1 MSKLSRKAYWAKQKT
16 KKAWFQGQTDKSHDG
31 AVTSNNPDVLGY
43 PKEMGY
49 EKKPMETTAPGGHDT
64 RPWEQKWFE
73 GAAAETAKVLGPKG
87 TEFEE
92 KKHWQRIPSDEKI
105 ANAKLSAKF
114 HAVAKNPKASSWT
127 ITADGQPVLTATLD
141 QIWGKEL
148 DEQTAKASVTKEYAR
163 RVMAKIRQDGLA
175 HVAYLLTGVDVK
187 KGGTD
192 KKAFYKEE
200 LDVEDALN
208 DEAKVTETELG
219 VAGDV
224 AEEKLHEIE
233 SLEMQIVEKVAP
245 EGEAVEVFKGLQEA
259 EEALEA
265 TASELKSIK
274 AKLADKTLTAAK
286 KIAVIKLAEAA
297 IADAVTTFEA
307 ADDTMGAGEELIP
320 EGDMH
325 AEMEVVEGGEEH
337 AVEQAEHA
345 IEKAEKFLAGEAVE
359 EAGVMPAEGEMA
371 EVPVAEETA
380 VISKAKIQK
389 FVAARKA
396 RREALA
402 GMKEETKYHVEIP
415 GEPKDG
421 RGEID
426 RAHPE
431 GGHRVSDLTAGGT
444 PSTDLDKFETQNE
457 AQDIDLKVA
466 EKMPKGTY
474 SAKAKGKTTIASD
487 SSTAAD
493 AEAKS
498 YWVDY
503 FSQMG
508 PEGKAYG
515 QALTSAS
522 VPANLGKSAKSLVEK
537 QVTSAVEVAKAK
549 LLRAN
554 ELVEQ
559 AAQKG
564 MVGTDI
570 KSKMEMVATIMDGDD
585 RFFNSYKSA
594 VEKNPGRRTVAA
606 EELGIRTA
614 SVKALKVGQVEERES
629 SDSSDLD
636 SALSK
641 FNWS

>member
-1 MSKLSRKAYWAKQKT
+1 MSKQSRKAYWAKQT
-16 KKAWFQGQTDKSHDG
+16 KKAWFQGQKDKSHEG
-31 AVTSNNPDVLGY
+31 EITSNNPESLGY
-43 PKEMGY
+43 PKEIGY
-49 EKKPMETTAPGGHDT
+49 SKQPMATTAPGGEDS

-73 GAAAETAKVLGPKG
+73 GAAAETEKVMGPKG
-87 TEFEE
+87 SEFEE

-114 HAVAKNPKASSWT
+114 KAVAKSPKNSSWT
-127 ITADGQPVLTATLD
+127 ITADGKPILTATLG

-148 DEQTAKASVTKEYAR
+148 DEKTAKASITKEYAKS
-163 RVMAKIRQDGLA
+163 VMAKIRQDGLA

-187 KGGTD
+187 KLQD
-192 KKAFYKEE
+192 KKAWYKEE
-200 LDVEDALN
+200 LNPEEAGEMGIDAGAAGALD

-224 AEEKLHEIE
+224 AEEKLQEIE
-233 SLEMQIVEKVAP
+233 ALEMQIIEKVAP
-245 EGEAVEVFKGLQEA
+245 SDPKAVEVFKGLQEA

-274 AKLADKTLTAAK
+274 AKLSTGKLSAAK
-286 KIAVIKLAEAA
+286 KIQIIKLAEAA
-297 IADAVTTFEA
+297 IADAVTTFEG
-307 ADDTMGAGEELIP
+307 ADDMAEEGADLIP
-320 EGDMH
+320 EGDMG
-325 AEMEVVEGGEEH
+325 AGEGAEGG

-345 IEKAEKFLAGEAVE
+345 IEEAHEFLEGGEGSVE
-359 EAGVMPAEGEMA
+359 EGAEMGADLGGGGAA
-371 EVPVAEETA
+371 EVAPVGEPVAEA
-380 VISKAKIQK
+380 VTTLSSAKIK
-389 FVAARKA
+389 NFVAARKA
-396 RREALA
+396 RRQALA
-402 GMKEETKYHVEIP
+402 AMKEETKYHVEVP

-444 PSTDLDKFETQNE
+444 PSTELDKFETQNE

-474 SAKAKGKTTIASD
+474 TAKANGKTVKASD

-515 QALTSAS
+515 QALVSAS
-522 VPANLGKSAKSLVEK
+522 VPTDMGKTAKALVEK

-554 ELVEQ
+554 ELVEL

-564 MVGTDI
+564 
-570 KSKMEMVATIMDGDD
+570 
-585 RFFNSYKSA
+585 
-594 VEKNPGRRTVAA
+594 
-606 EELGIRTA
+606 
-614 SVKALKVGQVEERES
+614 VK
-629 SDSSDLD
+629 
-636 SALSK
+636 
-641 FNWS
+641 